1 MAQNMKYRDLIQFEQ
16 IESVIQL
23 LDAGRPDEAKKL
35 VATYVISDDMAERI
49 SKLMVPQLSFD
60 DSVDHKGVLIVGN
73 YGTGKSH
80 LMSVLSLVAEDA
92 AYAPMIRHPKVAEA
106 VAPIAGRFKVLRI
119 EVGGLQMPLRQIITL
134 QLERFLEKIGVD
146 YTFPTADKELNNK
159 HSFEEMMAAFGE
171 KFTDQGVLLVVDEF
185 LEYLQSRRDQ
195 ELVQDLAILRQI
207 GEVTKHLK
215 FRFVAGV
222 QEAIFDGARFQHV
235 ADSMHRVNE
244 RYTQIFID
252 RQDLSF
258 VVSARLLK
266 KTTDQQHKIRAYLT
280 PFAKFYGSMNERM
293 DEYVRLFP
301 VHPDYLK
308 TFEQIH
314 FTEKRGALKTIE
326 AAMLAI
332 LDQDVPADQPLFIS
346 YESFWNTIKANSV
359 LRADPSIKEVMRVSE
374 VLESR
379 VQQAFTRPAYKA
391 MALRVINALAVH
403 RLTTGGDIHVPIGP
417 TAAELRDALCLFQ
430 PSVED
435 MPGDPA
441 ENLLSMVQTVMR
453 EVLKTVNGQFISKV
467 PDTEQYYL
475 DLKKDIDYD
484 AQIEQRAQALAPDAL
499 GRAYYSAVK
508 ALMECS
514 DDLRY
519 PGFQIWQYPL
529 EWQERRVER
538 IGYLFFGAPNDR
550 PTSQPERDFYI
561 YFIQPF
567 TKRRFDDNNLPN
579 EVFLRLTG
587 LDDELKRHLS
597 SYAAAL
603 DLAST
608 ASGGAKAIYLSK
620 AQDFLRA
627 MSKWLQ
633 EKQLTAFEVT
643 YQGKK
648 KNLQEWVKGVSPRD
662 RARLGADERRHF
674 RDVVNTVSG
683 LVLSQH
689 FACIAPEY
697 PTFTVPVTEANRKQL
712 VGSALRLLAG
722 GTRTKDALAVLD
734 ALELLDGDRVD
745 PAKSRYAQEVLNRL
759 KAKGHGQ
766 VLNHSELLSGT
777 SDLEYFA
784 PSKCRLEP
792 DLLLTVLGS
801 LVHSGDIVLSINGD
815 KIDSSKLAQLAER
828 SIEELKQFKHV
839 EAPKEINLAVLRAL
853 FELFD
858 LPSGLAQKAN
868 QGDTEPVINLQQKV
882 SALVPRALK
891 AGSDLQQGRLGFWGQ
906 NLLRE
911 EQAKDW
917 HARLDALKKFAE
929 SLTPYN
935 TVGKFKNLRVTQ
947 EDLCGQK
954 KNLEILAAVERLLE
968 LVVELGSTASY
979 LSQGEMVLP
988 AEHPWVKQAE
998 TARKAICEQIS
1009 QDRTTEHAA
1018 LILGNGRQML
1028 NQLKKGYISA
1038 YIASHSKARLG
1049 VDEDKTRNALR
1060 RDDRLLALR
1069 LLASVSLLPTS
1080 QLTAFEESLNGL
1092 KSCFSLDEPT
1102 LMAAAVCPHCQFRP
1116 SAEPLELIPAA
1127 NRLHK
1132 LDNDLDQL
1140 LTNWQQI
1147 LLECLEDPY
1156 TQESLGLMP
1165 PASRKLI
1172 DAFLASRQLPAPMTS
1187 EFANAVQKALSGLEK
1202 IEVKGDEI
1210 KQALLQGG
1218 LPATPDDLRMRFDV
1232 LMNNL
1237 CKGKDSIK
1245 LRIIIE

>member
-1 MAQNMKYRDLIQFEQ
+1 MPNNMKYGDLIQFEQ

-159 HSFEEMMAAFGE
+159 DSFEEMMAAFAE
-171 KFTDQGVLLVVDEF
+171 KFPDQGVLLVVDEF
-185 LEYLQSRRDQ
+185 LEYLQSRRDH

-222 QEAIFDGARFQHV
+222 QEAIFDSVRFQHV
-235 ADSMHRVNE
+235 ADSMRRVNE
-244 RYTQIFID
+244 RFTQILID
-252 RQDLSF
+252 RQDVSF

-266 KTTDQQHKIRAYLT
+266 KTADQQNKIREYLT

-332 LDQDVPADQPLFIS
+332 LDQEVPADKPLFIS
-346 YESFWNTIKANSV
+346 YESFWNTIKTNSV
-359 LRADPSIKEVMRVSE
+359 LRADPNIKEVMRVSE

-379 VQQAFTRPAYKA
+379 VQNAFPESRKTYKP

-417 TAAELRDALCLFQ
+417 TAAELRDTLCLFQ
-430 PSVED
+430 PGVED

-441 ENLLSMVQTVMR
+441 ENLLSMVQAVMR
-453 EVLKTVNGQFISKV
+453 EVLKTVNGQFISKA

-484 AQIEQRAQALAPDAL
+484 AQIEKRAEALSDDAL
-499 GRAYYSAVK
+499 DRAYYSAVK

-519 PGFQIWQYPL
+519 PGFQIWQYQL

-538 IGYLFFGAPNDR
+538 MGYLFFGAPNDR
-550 PTSQPERDFYI
+550 PTAQPERDFYV

-567 TKRRFDDNNLPN
+567 DKPKFTDNNLAD
-579 EVFLRLTG
+579 EVFFRLKSP
-587 LDDELKRHLS
+587 DEDYKRHLS
-597 SYAAAL
+597 QYAASL

-608 ASGGAKAIYLSK
+608 ASGGAKAVYLSK
-620 AQDFLRA
+620 AQDSLHA

-633 EKQLTAFEVT
+633 EKQMTAFEVT
-643 YQGKK
+643 YQGKTK
-648 KNLQEWVKGVSPRD
+648 TLQDWSKGVSLRD
-662 RARLGADERRHF
+662 RARLGPDERINF
-674 RDVVNTVSG
+674 RDVVNIVSG
-683 LVLSQH
+683 LALGQR
-689 FACIAPEY
+689 FADIAPEY
-697 PTFTVPVTEANRKQL
+697 PTFSVLVTEANRKQL
-712 VGSALRLLAG
+712 IGNALRALAG
-722 GTRTKDALAVLD
+722 GTRTKDAAAILD

-745 PAKSRYAQEVLNRL
+745 PANSRYAQEVLNRL

-766 VLNHSELLSGT
+766 VLNRSELLSGT
-777 SDLEYFA
+777 SDVEYFA
-784 PSKCRLEP
+784 PIKYRLEP
-792 DLLLTVLGS
+792 DLLVTVLGG
-801 LVHSGDIVLSINGD
+801 LVYSGDIVLSITGD
-815 KIDSSKLAQLAER
+815 KIDSGKLTQLAER
-828 SIEELKQFKHV
+828 SLEELKQFKHI

-858 LPSGLAQKAN
+858 LPSGLAQKAS
-868 QGDTEPVINLQQKV
+868 QGDTEPVIKLQEKI
-882 SALVPRALK
+882 SGLVPRVLK
-891 AGSDLQQGRLGFWGQ
+891 AGSDLQQGKLGFWGQ

-911 EQAKDW
+911 EEAKDW
-917 HARLDALKKFAE
+917 HARLDSLKKFTE
-929 SLTPYN
+929 SLAPYN
-935 TVGKFKNLRVTQ
+935 TVGKLKNLRVTQ
-947 EDLCGQK
+947 EDLDGQK

-979 LSQGEMVLP
+979 LSQAEMVLP

-998 TARKAICEQIS
+998 TARKALQEKLS
-1009 QDRTTEHAA
+1009 QDRTAEHAA
-1018 LILGNGRQML
+1018 EYRQTL
-1028 NQLKKGYISA
+1028 NQLKKDYITA

-1049 VDEDKTRNALR
+1049 VAEDKTRNALR
-1060 RDDRLLALR
+1060 KDDRLLALR
-1069 LLASVSLLPTS
+1069 VLAGVSLMPTS
-1080 QLTAFEESLNGL
+1080 QLTAFEEALNGL
-1092 KSCFSLDEPT
+1092 KSCSSLDEPT
-1102 LMAAAVCPHCQFRP
+1102 LVTTAVCPHCQFRP
-1116 SAEPLELIPAA
+1116 SAEQLELIPAA

-1132 LDNDLDQL
+1132 LDDDLDQL
-1140 LTNWQQI
+1140 VANWQQT
-1147 LLECLEDPY
+1147 LLENLEDPF
-1156 TQESLGLMP
+1156 TQDSLGLLP
-1165 PASRKLI
+1165 PASKKLI
-1172 DAFLASRQLPAPMTS
+1172 DAFLASRKLPDPMTT
-1187 EFANAVQKALSGLEK
+1187 EFANAVQEALSGLEK
-1202 IEVKGDEI
+1202 IAVKGDEI

-1218 LPATPDDLRMRFDV
+1218 SPATPDDLRKRFDTF
-1232 LMNNL
+1232 MNER
-1237 CKGKDSIK
+1237 CKGKDATK
-1245 LRIIIE
+1245 LRFVIE

>member
-1 MAQNMKYRDLIQFEQ
+1 MAKNMKYGDLIQFER

-49 SKLMVPQLSFD
+49 AKLMVPQLSFD

-80 LMSVLSLVAEDA
+80 LMSVLSLVAEDG

-134 QLERFLEKIGVD
+134 QLERFLEKLGVD

-159 HSFEEMMAAFGE
+159 DSFEEMMAAFAE
-171 KFTDQGVLLVVDEF
+171 KFPDQGVLLVVDEF
-185 LEYLQSRRDQ
+185 LEYLQSRRDH
-195 ELVQDLAILRQI
+195 ELVQDLAILRQV

-215 FRFVAGV
+215 FRFLAGV
-222 QEAIFDGARFQHV
+222 QEAIFDSVRFQHV
-235 ADSMHRVNE
+235 ADSMRRVNE
-244 RYTQIFID
+244 RFTQILID
-252 RQDLSF
+252 RQDVSF

-266 KTTDQQHKIRAYLT
+266 KSADQQNKIRQYLT

-332 LDQDVPADQPLFIS
+332 LDQEVPTDKPLFIS
-346 YESFWNTIKANSV
+346 YESFWNTIKTNSV
-359 LRADPSIKEVMRVSE
+359 LRADPNIKEVMRVSE

-391 MALRVINALAVH
+391 MALRIINALAVH

-417 TAAELRDALCLFQ
+417 TAAELRDSLCLFQ
-430 PSVED
+430 PGVED

-453 EVLKTVNGQFISKV
+453 EVLKTVNGQFISKAAHGGN
-467 PDTEQYYL
+467 TGEQYYL

-484 AQIEQRAQALAPDAL
+484 AQIEKRAEALSNDAL
-499 GRAYYSAVK
+499 DRAYYSAVK

-519 PGFQIWQYPL
+519 PGFQIWQYQI

-538 IGYLFFGAPNDR
+538 MGYLFFGAPNDR
-550 PTSQPERDFYI
+550 PTAQPERDFYV

-567 TKRRFDDNNLPN
+567 EKPKFADNNLSD
-579 EVFLRLTG
+579 EVFFRLTG
-587 LDDELKRHLS
+587 LDDDLKRHLS

-633 EKQLTAFEVT
+633 EKQMTAFEVT

-648 KNLQEWVKGVSPRD
+648 KNLQEWAKGVSLRD
-662 RARLGADERRHF
+662 RARLGADERINF
-674 RDVVNTVSG
+674 RDVVNVISG
-683 LVLSQH
+683 LVLGQR
-689 FACIAPEY
+689 FADLAPEY
-697 PTFTVPVTEANRKQL
+697 PTFSVLVTEANRKQL
-712 VGSALRLLAG
+712 IGNALRALAG

-734 ALELLDGDRVD
+734 ALELLDGDRID
-745 PAKSRYAQEVLNRL
+745 PANSRYAQEVLNRL

-766 VLNHSELLSGT
+766 VLNRSELLSGT
-777 SDLEYFA
+777 SDVEYFA
-784 PSKCRLEP
+784 PIKYRLEP
-792 DLLLTVLGS
+792 DLLVTVLGG
-801 LVHSGDIVLSINGD
+801 LVYSGDIVLSITGD
-815 KIDSSKLAQLAER
+815 KIDSSKLTQLAER
-828 SIEELKQFKHV
+828 SLEELKQFKHV
-839 EAPKEINLAVLRAL
+839 EAPKEINLALLRAL

-858 LPSGLAQKAN
+858 LPPGLAQKAS
-868 QGDTEPVINLQQKV
+868 QGDTEPVIKLQEKV
-882 SALVPRALK
+882 SALVPRVLK
-891 AGSDLQQGRLGFWGQ
+891 AGSDLQQGKLGFWGQ

-911 EQAKDW
+911 EEAKDW
-917 HARLDALKKFAE
+917 HARLDSLKKFTE
-929 SLTPYN
+929 SLAPYN
-935 TVGKFKNLRVTQ
+935 TVGKLKNLRVTQ
-947 EDLCGQK
+947 EDLDGQK

-979 LSQGEMVLP
+979 LSQAEMVLP

-998 TARKAICEQIS
+998 TARKALQEKLS
-1009 QDRTTEHAA
+1009 QDRTAEHAA
-1018 LILGNGRQML
+1018 EYRQTLG
-1028 NQLKKGYISA
+1028 QLKKDYITA

-1049 VDEDKTRNALR
+1049 VAEDKTRNALR

-1069 LLASVSLLPTS
+1069 VLAGVSLMPTS

-1092 KSCFSLDEPT
+1092 KSCSSLDEPT
-1102 LMAAAVCPHCQFRP
+1102 LMTAAVCPHCQFRP
-1116 SAEPLELIPAA
+1116 SAEQLELIPAA

-1132 LDNDLDQL
+1132 LDDDLDQL
-1140 LTNWQQI
+1140 VANWQQT
-1147 LLECLEDPY
+1147 LLENLEDPF
-1156 TQESLGLMP
+1156 TQESLGLL
-1165 PASRKLI
+1165 PAASKKLI
-1172 DAFLASRQLPAPMTS
+1172 DAFLASRKLPEPLTQ
-1187 EFANAVQKALSGLEK
+1187 EFANAVQEALSGLEK
-1202 IEVKGDEI
+1202 IAVKNEEI

-1218 LPATPDDLRMRFDV
+1218 SPATPDDLRKRFDTF
-1232 LMNNL
+1232 MNER
-1237 CKGKDSIK
+1237 CKGKDATK
-1245 LRIIIE
+1245 LRFVIE